1 MGEEVQ
7 AVTQSYEL
15 GTEIRTLSNLLR
27 RKMVELDPPPELVD
41 LTPVQRW
48 LMSYLHE
55 NAGRDIFQLDVESA
69 FCIRRSTVSRLLK
82 SMEESGYICRQSV
95 SSDGR
100 LKKIVPTEKAKAV
113 HSEVQRRIREAEA
126 DLAKGLTDREI
137 RQFLAVSKKIKAN
150 LS

>member
-1 MGEEVQ
+1 MG
-7 AVTQSYEL
+7 
-15 GTEIRTLSNLLR
+15 LLHDGMR
-27 RKMVELDPPPELVD
+27 Y
-41 LTPVQRW
+41 TP
-48 LMSYLHE
+48 LIPL
-55 NAGRDIFQLDVESA
+55 
-69 FCIRRSTVSRLLK
+69 
-82 SMEESGYICRQSV
+82 CRQSV

-126 DLAKGLTDREI
+126 DLAKGLTEREI